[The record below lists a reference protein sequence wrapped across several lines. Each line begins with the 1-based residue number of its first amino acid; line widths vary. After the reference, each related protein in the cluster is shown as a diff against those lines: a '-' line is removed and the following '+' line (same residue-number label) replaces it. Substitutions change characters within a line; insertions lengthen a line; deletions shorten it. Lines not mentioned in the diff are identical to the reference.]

1 MVKSQWLIINIKN
14 NQNNLQT
21 LVQME
26 YNPDIVSFEDFIKQ
40 QSDDFRMYPSKR
52 VWYSLYN
59 NLHPGRKWP
68 SISMCIVLLTTL
80 FLVGYLNTRDTH
92 GTFARH
98 QLAKNSLNTDLTFA
112 NNSFSVILNE
122 YFLSTL
128 NFNSKTDNLIL
139 ENSADIPSIYLAKL
153 AFSKNKSNILV
164 SATNNDY
171 NTNISGDENLSA
183 ISSKSSF
190 IDKRHWSNSNLS
202 SSTSAVTKAA
212 GGDGRSSSVPKQ
224 IQAANTTTF
233 AINTNNNID
242 PGKNI
247 NVNEEI
253 LTEKEGLFQRLSKRL
268 SNEIKINV
276 IALPVEATA
285 NNSISETVL
294 TKIAIGTDGSSRVN
308 KTSVNQGE
316 KSWIEN
322 YALYNK
328 PVAKKWKGRV
338 ETQLYITP
346 SVVYRQLYDNGAGKN
361 RSLNALN
368 SFTNN
373 TDVNNSVT
381 QVPALGIEM
390 GFNWLYQLPKGLK
403 LKGGFQLNYTRYA
416 IHAFDNHHPT
426 ATALSMNSSANNLL
440 YEVFRST
447 PYSNRV
453 GLDAVKL
460 HNQTVQLSIPMGLDI
475 KLAGNDNVEWYAGAT
490 IQPTYVLNGKSYLL
504 SSDAKNY
511 VKDNSMLNHFN
522 MNAGFETYLSFK
534 KDGYTLQ
541 VGPQLRT
548 QLFSTN
554 SKMFTIEERLQG
566 YGLKIG
572 ISKKL

>member
-1 MVKSQWLIINIKN
+1 
-14 NQNNLQT
+14 
-21 LVQME
+21 ME
-26 YNPDIVSFEDFIKQ
+26 YNPDIVSFEDFIQQ

-52 VWYSLYN
+52 VWHSLYN

-92 GTFARH
+92 STVAQH
-98 QLAKNSLNTDLTFA
+98 QLTKNSLVTNSTFA
-112 NNSFSVILNE
+112 DNSFVVLLNE
-122 YFLSTL
+122 SFLSTL
-128 NFNSKTDNLIL
+128 NLNRITDNLVSQ
-139 ENSADIPSIYLAKL
+139 NKVGVPSIYLAKL
-153 AFSKNKSNILV
+153 SFSKSKTNILV
-164 SATNNDY
+164 SAINRNKRS
-171 NTNISGDENLSA
+171 NILDDENQSA
-183 ISSKSSF
+183 ISSKSTF
-190 IDKRHWSNSNLS
+190 ANRYHTSNSTI
-202 SSTSAVTKAA
+202 SSTAGSVNIAATIDDAVSSLDKPTEALNKA
-212 GGDGRSSSVPKQ
+212 
-224 IQAANTTTF
+224 TF
-233 AINTNNNID
+233 AIITSE
-242 PGKNI
+242 KNI
-247 NVNEEI
+247 TDNEEN
-253 LTEKEGLFQRLSKRL
+253 LNEGEKLSPVTHRRL
-268 SNEIKINV
+268 SNENNITLT
-276 IALPVEATA
+276 AMPVEATTK
-285 NNSISETVL
+285 NSISETSL
-294 TKIAIGTDGSSRVN
+294 TKIAIGTGGTSPVN
-308 KTSVNQGE
+308 KTSLNQGE

-346 SVVYRQLYDNGAGKN
+346 SVVYRQLHDNGAGKN
-361 RSLNALN
+361 RSSNFPS
-368 SFTNN
+368 SFINN
-373 TDVNNSVT
+373 TDINNRVAQMPS
-381 QVPALGIEM
+381 LGFEL

-403 LKGGFQLNYTRYA
+403 LKGGFQLNFTRYA

-426 ATALSMNSSANNLL
+426 ATALSMNSSTNDLL

-447 PYSNRV
+447 PYSNKV

-460 HNQTVQLSIPMGLDI
+460 HNQTVQLSIPMGIDV

-504 SSDAKNY
+504 SSDERTY

>member
-1 MVKSQWLIINIKN
+1 
-14 NQNNLQT
+14 
-21 LVQME
+21 ME
-26 YNPDIVSFEDFIKQ
+26 YNPDMVSFEDFIQQ

-52 VWYSLYN
+52 VWHSVYN

-68 SISMCIVLLTTL
+68 SISMCIVLLSTL

-98 QLAKNSLNTDLTFA
+98 QLTNNSLITNSTFA
-112 NNSFSVILNE
+112 DNSFVVLLNE
-122 YFLSTL
+122 SFLSTL
-128 NFNSKTDNLIL
+128 NLNRITDNLVSQ
-139 ENSADIPSIYLAKL
+139 NKVAVPSIYLANPS
-153 AFSKNKSNILV
+153 FSKSKTSIPVLAINRNNRSNIL
-164 SATNNDY
+164 D
-171 NTNISGDENLSA
+171 DENQSA
-183 ISSKSSF
+183 ISSKSTF
-190 IDKRHWSNSNLS
+190 ANRYHTSNSTI
-202 SSTSAVTKAA
+202 SSTAASVNIAATIDDAVSSLDKPTEALNKA
-212 GGDGRSSSVPKQ
+212 
-224 IQAANTTTF
+224 TF
-233 AINTNNNID
+233 AIIMSE
-242 PGKNI
+242 KNI
-247 NVNEEI
+247 TDKEENLNEG
-253 LTEKEGLFQRLSKRL
+253 EKLSPVIHRRL
-268 SNEIKINV
+268 SNENNITLT
-276 IALPVEATA
+276 AMPVEATA
-285 NNSISETVL
+285 KNSISETSL
-294 TKIAIGTDGSSRVN
+294 TKIAIGTGGTSPVN
-308 KTSVNQGE
+308 KTSFNQGE

-346 SVVYRQLYDNGAGKN
+346 SVVYRQLHDNAADKN
-361 RSLNALN
+361 RSSN
-368 SFTNN
+368 SIYSSINN
-373 TDVNNSVT
+373 TDVNKSVN
-381 QVPALGIEM
+381 QAPSLGVEM
-390 GFNWLYQLPKGLK
+390 GFIWVYQLPKGVK
-403 LKGGFQLNYTRYA
+403 LKGGFQLNYTRFA

-426 ATALSMNSSANNLL
+426 ATALSMNSSTNDLL

-447 PYSNRV
+447 PYSNRL
-453 GLDAVKL
+453 GLDAVKF
-460 HNQTVQLSIPMGLDI
+460 HNQTVQVSIPMGMDV

-490 IQPTYVLNGKSYLL
+490 IQPTYVLSGKSYLL
-504 SSDAKNY
+504 SSDGRNY
-511 VKDNSMLNHFN
+511 VKENSMLNRFN

>member
-1 MVKSQWLIINIKN
+1 
-14 NQNNLQT
+14 
-21 LVQME
+21 ME
-26 YNPDIVSFEDFIKQ
+26 NNPDMVSFEDFIQQ

-52 VWYSLYN
+52 VWHSVYN

-92 GTFARH
+92 GTITQY
-98 QLAKNSLNTDLTFA
+98 QLTKNYTASSSKLADNSVSILLNE
-112 NNSFSVILNE
+112 SFLSILN
-122 YFLSTL
+122 L
-128 NFNSKTDNLIL
+128 NSITDNLVSQ
-139 ENSADIPSIYLAKL
+139 NKAGVVPPIYLDNLSFTKSKSSIPVL
-153 AFSKNKSNILV
+153 AINNNNKGNIL
-164 SATNNDY
+164 D
-171 NTNISGDENLSA
+171 DQNLSA
-183 ISSKSSF
+183 INGKSTFTNRSHSLNSTISISTAPVSKAAAIDETSSSF
-190 IDKRHWSNSNLS
+190 DRPTEAPS
-202 SSTSAVTKAA
+202 
-212 GGDGRSSSVPKQ
+212 Q
-224 IQAANTTTF
+224 TTF
-233 AINTNNNID
+233 AIITT
-242 PGKNI
+242 GKNI
-247 NVNEEI
+247 TDDEEN
-253 LTEKEGLFQRLSKRL
+253 LNDKDELSPGINKRL
-268 SNEIKINV
+268 SNENDITL
-276 IALPVEATA
+276 IAMPAEATA
-285 NNSISETVL
+285 KNSISETAL
-294 TKIAIGTDGSSRVN
+294 TKIAIGTGATSPVS
-308 KTSVNQGE
+308 KTSINQGE

-346 SVVYRQLYDNGAGKN
+346 SVVYRQLHDNAADKN
-361 RSLNALN
+361 RSSN
-368 SFTNN
+368 SIYNSVNN
-373 TDVNNSVT
+373 TDVNNSVK
-381 QVPALGIEM
+381 QSPSLGVEI
-390 GFNWLYQLPKGLK
+390 GFNWAYQLPKGMK
-403 LKGGFQLNYTRYA
+403 LKGGFQLNYTRFA

-426 ATALSMNSSANNLL
+426 ATALSMNRSTNDLL

-460 HNQTVQLSIPMGLDI
+460 HNQTVQLSIPMGLDV

-490 IQPTYVLNGKSYLL
+490 IQPTYVLSGKSYLL
-504 SSDAKNY
+504 SSDRRNY
-511 VKDNSMLNHFN
+511 VKENSMLNRFN

-554 SKMFTIEERLQG
+554 SKLFTIEERLQG
-566 YGLKIG
+566 YGVKIG

>member
-1 MVKSQWLIINIKN
+1 
-14 NQNNLQT
+14 
-21 LVQME
+21 ME
-26 YNPDIVSFEDFIKQ
+26 NNPDMVSFEDFIQQ

-52 VWYSLYN
+52 VWHSVYN

-92 GTFARH
+92 GTITQY
-98 QLAKNSLNTDLTFA
+98 QLTKNYTASSSKLADNSVSILLNE
-112 NNSFSVILNE
+112 SFLSILN
-122 YFLSTL
+122 L
-128 NFNSKTDNLIL
+128 NSITDNLVSQ
-139 ENSADIPSIYLAKL
+139 NKVGVVPPIYLDNLSFTK
-153 AFSKNKSNILV
+153 SKSSIPVSAINNNNKGNIL
-164 SATNNDY
+164 D
-171 NTNISGDENLSA
+171 DQNLSA
-183 ISSKSSF
+183 INGKSTFTNRSHSLNSTISISTAPVSKAAAIDETSSSF
-190 IDKRHWSNSNLS
+190 DRPTEAPS
-202 SSTSAVTKAA
+202 
-212 GGDGRSSSVPKQ
+212 Q
-224 IQAANTTTF
+224 TTF
-233 AINTNNNID
+233 AIITS
-242 PGKNI
+242 GKNI
-247 NVNEEI
+247 TDDEET
-253 LTEKEGLFQRLSKRL
+253 LNDKDELSPGINKRL
-268 SNEIKINV
+268 SNENNITLFTMPAK
-276 IALPVEATA
+276 ATA
-285 NNSISETVL
+285 KNSIAETAL
-294 TKIAIGTDGSSRVN
+294 TKIAIGTGGTSPVN
-308 KTSVNQGE
+308 KPSINQGE

-346 SVVYRQLYDNGAGKN
+346 SVVYRQLHDNAADKN
-361 RSLNALN
+361 RSSN
-368 SFTNN
+368 SIYSSINN
-373 TDVNNSVT
+373 TNINKSVK
-381 QVPALGIEM
+381 QSPSLGVEM
-390 GFNWLYQLPKGLK
+390 GFNWVYQLPKGLK
-403 LKGGFQLNYTRYA
+403 LKGGFQLNYTRFA

-426 ATALSMNSSANNLL
+426 ATALSMNRSTNDLL

-447 PYSNRV
+447 PYSNRI

-460 HNQTVQLSIPMGLDI
+460 HNQTVQLSIPMGLDV

-490 IQPTYVLNGKSYLL
+490 IQPTYVLTGKSYLL
-504 SSDAKNY
+504 SSDGRNY
-511 VKDNSMLNHFN
+511 VKENSMLNRFN

-554 SKMFTIEERLQG
+554 SKIFTIEERLQG

>member
-1 MVKSQWLIINIKN
+1 
-14 NQNNLQT
+14 
-21 LVQME
+21 ME
-26 YNPDIVSFEDFIKQ
+26 NNPDMVSFEDFIQQ

-52 VWYSLYN
+52 VWHSVYN
-59 NLHPGRKWP
+59 SLHPGRKWP

-92 GTFARH
+92 GTITQY
-98 QLAKNSLNTDLTFA
+98 QLTKNYEATNSKLAD
-112 NNSFSVILNE
+112 NSFLIFLNE
-122 YFLSTL
+122 SFLSILKL
-128 NFNSKTDNLIL
+128 NNTTDNLISQ
-139 ENSADIPSIYLAKL
+139 NKVGVPSIYSANLTYTKI
-153 AFSKNKSNILV
+153 KSSIPV
-164 SATNNDY
+164 SAINNNKGNVLD
-171 NTNISGDENLSA
+171 DENLSA
-183 ISSKSSF
+183 STTKSTFINSAHSLNTTILSSTKTVSKTAVMVETISSL
-190 IDKRHWSNSNLS
+190 DKPTETPN
-202 SSTSAVTKAA
+202 
-212 GGDGRSSSVPKQ
+212 
-224 IQAANTTTF
+224 QATF
-233 AINTNNNID
+233 AIITSE
-242 PGKNI
+242 KNI
-247 NVNEEI
+247 TDNEGNFN
-253 LTEKEGLFQRLSKRL
+253 EKDELSPGINKRL
-268 SNEIKINV
+268 SNENNITLF
-276 IALPVEATA
+276 AMPAEAVA
-285 NNSISETVL
+285 KNSISETAF
-294 TKIAIGTDGSSRVN
+294 TKITIGTGGTSPVN
-308 KTSVNQGE
+308 KTGINQGE

-346 SVVYRQLYDNGAGKN
+346 SVVYRQIKDNAADKN
-361 RSLNALN
+361 RSLNSIYSSA
-368 SFTNN
+368 NN
-373 TDVNNSVT
+373 TDVNNRVKQS
-381 QVPALGIEM
+381 PSLGFEM
-390 GFNWLYQLPKGLK
+390 GFNWLYQLPKGFK

-426 ATALSMNSSANNLL
+426 ATALSMNSSTSRLL

-447 PYSNRV
+447 PYSNRI

-460 HNQTVQLSIPMGLDI
+460 HNQTVQLSIPMGLDV

-504 SSDAKNY
+504 SSDGRNY
-511 VKDNSMLNHFN
+511 VKENSMLNRFN

-554 SKMFTIEERLQG
+554 SKIFTIEERLQG

>member
-1 MVKSQWLIINIKN
+1 
-14 NQNNLQT
+14 
-21 LVQME
+21 ME
-26 YNPDIVSFEDFIKQ
+26 NNPDMVSFEDFIQQ

-52 VWYSLYN
+52 VWHSVYN

-92 GTFARH
+92 ITIAQN
-98 QLAKNSLNTDLTFA
+98 QLTKNYNVVTNSTPFA
-112 NNSFSVILNE
+112 NPFSILLNE
-122 YFLSTL
+122 SFLSTL
-128 NFNSKTDNLIL
+128 NLNIKTDNLIADNKPVVPSTYL
-139 ENSADIPSIYLAKL
+139 ANPTFTTVKSNSAVAVNNS
-153 AFSKNKSNILV
+153 SSNSNIL
-164 SATNNDY
+164 A
-171 NTNISGDENLSA
+171 DENLSA
-183 ISSKSSF
+183 IKSKATFNNNHPLLNTKQSG
-190 IDKRHWSNSNLS
+190 SNSPANKVDKNDES
-202 SSTSAVTKAA
+202 
-212 GGDGRSSSVPKQ
+212 SSSVVNR
-224 IQAANTTTF
+224 IQAINKSTIAITTS
-233 AINTNNNID
+233 NNNISAKENTID
-242 PGKNI
+242 N
-247 NVNEEI
+247 NEDLIVEE
-253 LTEKEGLFQRLSKRL
+253 LSQGLNKRL
-268 SNEIKINV
+268 NNENNIKA
-276 IALPVEATA
+276 IAIQAEVPVKKPF
-285 NNSISETVL
+285 SETVL
-294 TKIAIGTDGSSRVN
+294 SKITVESASIPSAN
-308 KTSVNQGE
+308 KNSTNTGDR
-316 KSWIEN
+316 SWIEN

-346 SVVYRQLYDNGAGKN
+346 SVVYRQLHDNAAGKN
-361 RSLNALN
+361 RGLN
-368 SFTNN
+368 SSNSAINN
-373 TDVNNSVT
+373 IDVNKSVT
-381 QVPALGIEM
+381 QSPSLGFEM

-426 ATALSMNSSANNLL
+426 ATSLSMNRSTNDLL

-447 PYSNRV
+447 PYSNKV

-460 HNQTVQLSIPMGLDI
+460 RNHTIQVSIPMGLDI
-475 KLAGNDNVEWYAGAT
+475 KLAGNENIEWYAGAT
-490 IQPTYVLNGKSYLL
+490 IQPSYVLTGKSYLL
-504 SSDAKNY
+504 SSDRRNY

>member
-1 MVKSQWLIINIKN
+1 
-14 NQNNLQT
+14 
-21 LVQME
+21 ME
-26 YNPDIVSFEDFIKQ
+26 YNPDMVSFEDFIQQ

-98 QLAKNSLNTDLTFA
+98 QLTKNSLISNSTFA
-112 NNSFSVILNE
+112 DNSFSNLLNKS
-122 YFLSTL
+122 FLLTL
-128 NFNSKTDNLIL
+128 NFNSKANNLIL
-139 ENSADIPSIYLAKL
+139 KNNAGIPPSIYLANL
-153 AFSKNKSNILV
+153 AFTNNKSNISL

-171 NTNISGDENLSA
+171 NTIILGDQNLSA
-183 ISSKSSF
+183 INNKSSF
-190 IDKRHWSNSNLS
+190 IHKRHWSNVNLS
-202 SSTSAVTKAA
+202 GSTSTVNRSAV
-212 GGDGRSSSVPKQ
+212 GYRGSSSVPNQ

-233 AINTNNNID
+233 AINTNNNTAQV
-242 PGKNI
+242 KNI
-247 NVNEEI
+247 IVNEEI
-253 LTEKEGLFQRLSKRL
+253 LTEKEELFQWLNKRI
-268 SNEIKINV
+268 SNQNKINV

-285 NNSISETVL
+285 NNSISKTAL
-294 TKIAIGTDGSSRVN
+294 TKIAIGTGGTLPVN
-308 KTSVNQGE
+308 KTSVNKGE
-316 KSWIEN
+316 RSWIEN

-346 SVVYRQLYDNGAGKN
+346 SVIYRQLYDNGAGKN
-361 RSLNALN
+361 RSLNSIN
-368 SFTNN
+368 SFTSN
-373 TDVNNSVT
+373 TDVNNRVT

-403 LKGGFQLNYTRYA
+403 LKGGFQLNFTRYA

-426 ATALSMNSSANNLL
+426 ATALSMNSSTNNLL
-440 YEVFRST
+440 YEVFKST

-460 HNQTVQLSIPMGLDI
+460 HNQTLQLSIPMGLDV

-504 SSDAKNY
+504 SSDGKNY

-566 YGLKIG
+566 YGFKIG

>member
-1 MVKSQWLIINIKN
+1 
-14 NQNNLQT
+14 
-21 LVQME
+21 ME
-26 YNPDIVSFEDFIKQ
+26 YNPDMVSFEDFIQQ

-52 VWYSLYN
+52 VWHSVYN

-68 SISMCIVLLTTL
+68 SISMCIVLLSTL

-98 QLAKNSLNTDLTFA
+98 QLTNNSLITNSTFA
-112 NNSFSVILNE
+112 DNSFVVLLNE
-122 YFLSTL
+122 SFLSTL
-128 NFNSKTDNLIL
+128 NLNRITDNLVSQ
-139 ENSADIPSIYLAKL
+139 NKVAVPSIYLANPS
-153 AFSKNKSNILV
+153 FSKSKTSIPVLAINRNNRSNIL
-164 SATNNDY
+164 D
-171 NTNISGDENLSA
+171 DENQSA
-183 ISSKSSF
+183 ISSKSTF
-190 IDKRHWSNSNLS
+190 ANRYHTSNSTI
-202 SSTSAVTKAA
+202 SSTAASVNIAATIDDAVSSLDKPTEALNKA
-212 GGDGRSSSVPKQ
+212 
-224 IQAANTTTF
+224 TF
-233 AINTNNNID
+233 AIIMSE
-242 PGKNI
+242 KNI
-247 NVNEEI
+247 TDKEENLNEG
-253 LTEKEGLFQRLSKRL
+253 EKLSPVIHRRL
-268 SNEIKINV
+268 SNENNITLT
-276 IALPVEATA
+276 AMPVEATA
-285 NNSISETVL
+285 KNSISETSL
-294 TKIAIGTDGSSRVN
+294 TKIAIGTGGTSPVN
-308 KTSVNQGE
+308 KTSFNQGE

-346 SVVYRQLYDNGAGKN
+346 SVVYRQLHDNAADKN
-361 RSLNALN
+361 RSSN
-368 SFTNN
+368 SIYSSINN
-373 TDVNNSVT
+373 TDVNKSVN
-381 QVPALGIEM
+381 QAPSLGVEM
-390 GFNWLYQLPKGLK
+390 GFIWVYQLPKGVK
-403 LKGGFQLNYTRYA
+403 LKGGFQLNYTRFA

-426 ATALSMNSSANNLL
+426 ATALSMNSSTNDLL

-447 PYSNRV
+447 PYSNRL

-460 HNQTVQLSIPMGLDI
+460 HNQTVQVSIPMGMDV

-490 IQPTYVLNGKSYLL
+490 IQPTYVLSGKSYLL
-504 SSDAKNY
+504 SSDGRNY
-511 VKDNSMLNHFN
+511 VKENSMLNRFN

>member
-1 MVKSQWLIINIKN
+1 
-14 NQNNLQT
+14 
-21 LVQME
+21 ME
-26 YNPDIVSFEDFIKQ
+26 YNPDIVSFEDFIQQ

-52 VWYSLYN
+52 VWHSLYN

-92 GTFARH
+92 STVAQH
-98 QLAKNSLNTDLTFA
+98 QLTKNSLVTNSTFA
-112 NNSFSVILNE
+112 DNSFVVLLNE
-122 YFLSTL
+122 SFLSTL
-128 NFNSKTDNLIL
+128 NLNRITDNLVSQ
-139 ENSADIPSIYLAKL
+139 NKVGVPSIYLAKL
-153 AFSKNKSNILV
+153 SFSKSKTNILV
-164 SATNNDY
+164 SAINRNKRS
-171 NTNISGDENLSA
+171 NILDDENQSA
-183 ISSKSSF
+183 ISSKSTF
-190 IDKRHWSNSNLS
+190 ANRYHTSNSTI
-202 SSTSAVTKAA
+202 SSTAGSVNIAATIDDAVSSLDKPTEALNKA
-212 GGDGRSSSVPKQ
+212 
-224 IQAANTTTF
+224 TF
-233 AINTNNNID
+233 AIITSE
-242 PGKNI
+242 KNI
-247 NVNEEI
+247 TDKEENLNEG
-253 LTEKEGLFQRLSKRL
+253 EKLSPVIHRRL
-268 SNEIKINV
+268 SNENNITLT
-276 IALPVEATA
+276 AMPVEATTK
-285 NNSISETVL
+285 NSISEIAL
-294 TKIAIGTDGSSRVN
+294 TKIAIGTGGTSPVN
-308 KTSVNQGE
+308 KTSLNQGE

-346 SVVYRQLYDNGAGKN
+346 SVVYRQLHDNGAGKN
-361 RSLNALN
+361 RSSNFPS
-368 SFTNN
+368 SFINN
-373 TDVNNSVT
+373 TDINNRVAQMPS
-381 QVPALGIEM
+381 LGFEL

-403 LKGGFQLNYTRYA
+403 LKGGFQLNFTRYA

-426 ATALSMNSSANNLL
+426 ATALSMNSSTNDLL

-447 PYSNRV
+447 PYSNKV

-460 HNQTVQLSIPMGLDI
+460 HNQTVQLSIPMGMDV

-504 SSDAKNY
+504 SSDERTY

>member
-1 MVKSQWLIINIKN
+1 
-14 NQNNLQT
+14 
-21 LVQME
+21 ME
-26 YNPDIVSFEDFIKQ
+26 YNPDIVSFEDFIQQ

-52 VWYSLYN
+52 VWHSLYN

-92 GTFARH
+92 VTVARYQLTKKSLVTNSTFAD
-98 QLAKNSLNTDLTFA
+98 NSST
-112 NNSFSVILNE
+112 VHLNE
-122 YFLSTL
+122 SFLSTL
-128 NFNSKTDNLIL
+128 NLNSKTNNLLSNNKSGI
-139 ENSADIPSIYLAKL
+139 SSIYLPKL
-153 AFSKNKSNILV
+153 AFTKNENSISV

-171 NTNISGDENLSA
+171 KTNISGDENPSA
-183 ISSKSSF
+183 VNRKSSF
-190 IDKRHWSNSNLS
+190 IHKRQWSNSNMVS
-202 SSTSAVTKAA
+202 SASVVNKAA
-212 GGDGRSSSVPKQ
+212 VGDGGNNSLSNQ
-224 IQAANTTTF
+224 IQAVNTTTF
-233 AINTNNNID
+233 AINTTNNITLE
-242 PGKNI
+242 KNI

-253 LTEKEGLFQRLSKRL
+253 LIEKEELFEGLNKRR
-268 SNEIKINV
+268 SNQNKINV
-276 IALPVEATA
+276 IALVVNTKA
-285 NNSISETVL
+285 NNLISETAL
-294 TKIAIGTDGSSRVN
+294 TQIAIGTGGALPVN
-308 KTSVNQGE
+308 KTSVDQGE
-316 KSWIEN
+316 RSWIEN

-346 SVVYRQLYDNGAGKN
+346 SVVYRQLHDNGAGKN
-361 RSLNALN
+361 RRLSSLN
-368 SFTNN
+368 SSINN
-373 TDVNNSVT
+373 TDVNNTVA
-381 QVPALGIEM
+381 QVPALGVEM
-390 GFNWLYQLPKGLK
+390 GFNWIYQLPKGLK
-403 LKGGFQLNYTRYA
+403 LKGGFQLNFTRYA

-426 ATALSMNSSANNLL
+426 ATALSMNSSTNYLL

-447 PYSNRV
+447 PYSNKV

-460 HNQTVQLSIPMGLDI
+460 HNQTLQLSIPMGLDV
-475 KLAGNDNVEWYAGAT
+475 KLAGNDNVEWYAGAS

-504 SSDAKNY
+504 SSDGRNY

-541 VGPQLRT
+541 VGPQFRT

>member
-1 MVKSQWLIINIKN
+1 
-14 NQNNLQT
+14 
-21 LVQME
+21 ME
-26 YNPDIVSFEDFIKQ
+26 YNPDIVSFEDFIQQ

-52 VWYSLYN
+52 VWHSLYN

-92 GTFARH
+92 STVAQH
-98 QLAKNSLNTDLTFA
+98 QLTKNSLVTNSTFA
-112 NNSFSVILNE
+112 DNSLAVFLNE
-122 YFLSTL
+122 SFLSTL
-128 NFNSKTDNLIL
+128 NFNRKTNNLI
-139 ENSADIPSIYLAKL
+139 SVKDAGIPSIHLAKL
-153 AFSKNKSNILV
+153 AFTKNKINI
-164 SATNNDY
+164 SASVTNNDY
-171 NTNISGDENLSA
+171 NTNISGDENLPA
-183 ISSKSSF
+183 VNSKSSF
-190 IDKRHWSNSNLS
+190 IHKRHWSNSKLVT
-202 SSTSAVTKAA
+202 STSAVNKVAA
-212 GGDGRSSSVPKQ
+212 GDGGSNSVPNQ
-224 IQAANTTTF
+224 IQSANTTTF
-233 AINTNNNID
+233 AVNTTNNIALEKNID
-242 PGKNI
+242 
-247 NVNEEI
+247 EEI
-253 LTEKEGLFQRLSKRL
+253 LIEREELFEGPNKRS
-268 SNEIKINV
+268 SNENKINV
-276 IALPVEATA
+276 IALLVKTKAS
-285 NNSISETVL
+285 NSISETAL
-294 TKIAIGTDGSSRVN
+294 TKIAIGTGGTSPVN
-308 KTSVNQGE
+308 KTSLNQGE

-346 SVVYRQLYDNGAGKN
+346 SVVYRQLHDNAADKN
-361 RSLNALN
+361 RSSNAIY
-368 SFTNN
+368 SSINN
-373 TDVNNSVT
+373 TDVNNSVN
-381 QVPALGIEM
+381 QAPSLGVEM
-390 GFNWLYQLPKGLK
+390 GFNWVYQLPKGVK
-403 LKGGFQLNYTRYA
+403 LKGGFQLNYTRFA

-426 ATALSMNSSANNLL
+426 ATALSMNSSTNDLL

-447 PYSNRV
+447 PYSNRL

-460 HNQTVQLSIPMGLDI
+460 HNQTVQVSIPMGMDV

-504 SSDAKNY
+504 SSDERNY